1 MFKAADY
8 PGQRLV
14 RLLLALVVL
23 ACSACANVMPNM
35 DPPKVSFENI
45 RSLPSEGGGPRF
57 EITLRIANPNE
68 QSLDIAGISYTMDL
82 LDKEIISGVTNE
94 VPLIEGYTE
103 EVVTLEAGINLFD
116 ILRLVSGLGRYQSE
130 ELEYRFR
137 AKIDFRGLVP
147 TQRIDESGT
156 IALN

>member
-1 MFKAADY
+1 MFRVASLKWQYIAKI
-8 PGQRLV
+8 
-14 RLLLALVVL
+14 LLSSVML
-23 ACSACANVMPNM
+23 ACGACATVMPNM

-116 ILRLVSGLGRYQSE
+116 ILRLVSGLGRNQSE
-130 ELEYRFR
+130 DLEYRFR